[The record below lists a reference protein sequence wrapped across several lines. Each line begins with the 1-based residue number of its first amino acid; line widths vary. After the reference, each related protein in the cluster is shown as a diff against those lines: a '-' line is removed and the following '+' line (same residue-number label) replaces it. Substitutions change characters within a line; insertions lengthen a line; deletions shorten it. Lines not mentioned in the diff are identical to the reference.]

1 MCGRFTLTIE
11 DRELIAS
18 LLGIPTSEVDDSWQ
32 PRWNVA
38 PMQPHWIV
46 RPAGNLE
53 DRELARAT
61 WGLVNTWDRDR
72 NGGARQINARSE
84 TLTERPAFRDA
95 FRSRR
100 CLVPAD
106 GFYEWTGSR
115 EARRPFWFH
124 RPDDELLMFAGL
136 YAEAQLPGE
145 ASPTTTFTIVTTPS
159 SGAVSQIHDRMPAI
173 LESSEAADEWLAAG
187 QQPEHLRAL
196 LRPADPESLVARAVS
211 RRVNAVAVD
220 DPSCLAEAESETQGA
235 LL

>member
-32 PRWNVA
+32 PRWNIA
-38 PMQPHWIV
+38 PMQAHWIV
-46 RPAGNLE
+46 RPAANLE
-53 DRELARAT
+53 DRELAHAT
-61 WGLVNTWDRDR
+61 WGLVNSWERDR
-72 NGGARQINARSE
+72 KGGARQINARSE
-84 TLTERPAFRDA
+84 SLTERPAFRDA

-145 ASPTTTFTIVTTPS
+145 VSPTTTFTIVTTPA
-159 SGAVSQIHDRMPAI
+159 SGAVRQIHDRMPAI
-173 LESSEAADEWLAAG
+173 LESSEAADEWLTPG
-187 QQPEHLRAL
+187 QEAEHLSAL
-196 LRPADPESLVARAVS
+196 LRPAAPELLVARAVS
-211 RRVNAVAVD
+211 HRVNAVAFD
-220 DPSCLAEAESETQGA
+220 DPSCLVEAESETQGA